1 MVAKSPL
8 ESELERALL
17 VDEIGI
23 VSAVI
28 GPHRL
33 KTTHQ
38 PMFRRDGAVLVPF
51 GAEAR
56 IVAERDGASETA
68 AAFFDQVPLP
78 QRGFAEAVCRKLNLN
93 NFHHI
98 GIDDPHGFDCYLT
111 IDPRLEA
118 SEEAMAEIAA
128 VPRLLDTLE
137 VPATSLIVEILDA
150 NFLSLDILLGLAGR
164 LRDAGVRIAV
174 AEFRTGQ
181 PTVDRLTLLRP
192 DVIKI
197 DGNWFR
203 SAQDSAA
210 TTRLLPAVLN
220 AFTGLGA
227 KLLVQGIE
235 TIRELDAALGCEAD
249 YLQGRALAGP
259 APAGSIIDPGP
270 RDLDELLRPL
280 RKVVSLRRRHSKR

>member
-1 MVAKSPL
+1 M
-8 ESELERALL
+8 
-17 VDEIGI
+17 
-23 VSAVI
+23 
-28 GPHRL
+28 
-33 KTTHQ
+33 
-38 PMFRRDGAVLVPF
+38 
-51 GAEAR
+51 
-56 IVAERDGASETA
+56 
-68 AAFFDQVPLP
+68 PLP

-98 GIDDPHGFDCYLT
+98 GIDDRHGFNCYLT

-164 LRDAGVRIAV
+164 QHDAGVRIAV

-210 TTRLLPAVLN
+210 TTELLPAVLN

-227 KLLVQGIE
+227 KLLRADE

-259 APAGSIIDPGP
+259 APASSIINPGP